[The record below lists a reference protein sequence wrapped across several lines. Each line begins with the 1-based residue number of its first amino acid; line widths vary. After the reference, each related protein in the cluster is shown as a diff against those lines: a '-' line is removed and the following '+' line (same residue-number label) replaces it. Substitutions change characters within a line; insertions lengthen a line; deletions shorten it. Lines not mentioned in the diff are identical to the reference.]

1 MTTVNDNSS
10 FVDVVEI
17 IETDDDICEICYSN
31 KIDIDISCKTCKKS
45 TCIKCCNLNKSRKY
59 NYTAK
64 DKCSINELQNEMS
77 IQYDCPYCRTEN
89 NKSICN
95 FNDKDVIL
103 KAFDR
108 NTNDIS
114 LKDVEPSAKTNENVE
129 MLRLLLYEFVNK
141 DLETNDTK
149 YYDEQFL
156 LHSKGLE
163 DWHLEYIEECEQRYF
178 HINMIRAWE
187 HYTEPQRMIM
197 IYRYRSMIYDVK
209 RLNTELEQSH
219 NVNIDLINQI
229 DNAERK
235 LAFNNLTPPERYDTE
250 LINERKK
257 NKELTEKYNKLA
269 IDYNKLA
276 TLFKIASNGTAEIF
290 ENIVKAINNVKK
302 SSKKQT
308 INIIKRYLNNTITMT
323 VDIQSV

>member
-1 MTTVNDNSS
+1 MTAVNDNSS
-10 FVDVVEI
+10 FIDVVEI
-17 IETDDDICEICYSN
+17 IETDNDICEICYSN

-64 DKCSINELQNEMS
+64 DKCSIDELQNEMS

-89 NKSICN
+89 NKSICD
-95 FNDKDVIL
+95 FTDKNVIM

-114 LKDVEPSAKTNENVE
+114 LKDVLPSANMNKNIEKMYNELRELVVRKCGDYDEYEERYLQLSKGFNCNRLYVE
-129 MLRLLLYEFVNK
+129 TSDENNLQDNLKKVWDFYSEKERVLLVYKQDQLLDDAK
-141 DLETNDTK
+141 LSLKLLASSHETNIN
-149 YYDEQFL
+149 L
-156 LHSKGLE
+156 LE
-163 DWHLEYIEECEQRYF
+163 
-178 HINMIRAWE
+178 
-187 HYTEPQRMIM
+187 
-197 IYRYRSMIYDVK
+197 
-209 RLNTELEQSH
+209 
-219 NVNIDLINQI
+219 QI
-229 DNAERK
+229 DNVERK
-235 LAFNNLTPPERYDTE
+235 LVFNNLTPPERYDFE

-257 NKELTEKYNKLA
+257 NKELTDKYNKLA

-290 ENIVKAINNVKK
+290 SNIVGAINNVKK

-308 INIIKRYLNNTITMT
+308 INIIKKYLNNTITMA

>member
-1 MTTVNDNSS
+1 MTAVNNNSS
-10 FVDVVEI
+10 FVDVIEI
-17 IETDDDICEICYSN
+17 IEIDDDICEICYSN

-77 IQYDCPYCRTEN
+77 IQYDCPYCRSEN

-129 MLRLLLYEFVNK
+129 NLTNMLRNLVVRKCDDYAEH
-141 DLETNDTK
+141 EEK
-149 YYDEQFL
+149 YL
-156 LHSKGLE
+156 KLSKGLTSNHSFVE
-163 DWHLEYIEECEQRYF
+163 DFQEANYHKNLKKT
-178 HINMIRAWE
+178 WE
-187 HYTEPQRMIM
+187 RYTENEKIVIVYKQH
-197 IYRYRSMIYDVK
+197 
-209 RLNTELEQSH
+209 ELLEDAKFSFELLASSH
-219 NVNIDLINQI
+219 EANIELLNQI

-235 LAFNNLTPPERYDTE
+235 LAFNNLIPNERYDID

-257 NKELTEKYNKLA
+257 NKELTDKYNKLA
-269 IDYNKLA
+269 INYNKLA
-276 TLFKIASNGTAEIF
+276 TLFKIASNGTTEIF
-290 ENIVKAINNVKK
+290 ENIVGAINNVKK

-308 INIIKRYLNNTITMT
+308 INIIKKYLNNTITMS

>member
-1 MTTVNDNSS
+1 MTAVNENSS

-17 IETDDDICEICYSN
+17 IETDNDICEICYSN

-89 NKSICN
+89 NKSICD
-95 FNDKDVIL
+95 FNDKNVIM

-114 LKDVEPSAKTNENVE
+114 FKDIEQSTQTNENIYKLDTE
-129 MLRLLLYEFVNK
+129 LRQMQVRKQDDYNEHEERYIKL
-141 DLETNDTK
+141 
-149 YYDEQFL
+149 
-156 LHSKGLE
+156 SKGLLFKKQDFVE
-163 DWHLEYIEECEQRYF
+163 DFEEGTYHKNLRKVWNSFTENERIVLVYKHYELKEDAVISLELL
-178 HINMIRAWE
+178 
-187 HYTEPQRMIM
+187 
-197 IYRYRSMIYDVK
+197 VK
-209 RLNTELEQSH
+209 SHETNIKLLE
-219 NVNIDLINQI
+219 QI
-229 DNAERK
+229 DNVERK

-250 LINERKK
+250 LINERRK
-257 NKELTEKYNKLA
+257 NKELTEKYNKIA

-290 ENIVKAINNVKK
+290 SNIVGAINNVKK

-308 INIIKRYLNNTITMT
+308 INIIKKYLNNTITMT